1 MVLQKIKDLYE
12 RTLYVWRVSKQ
23 PTREDISEN
32 FKIVAIGIVVM
43 GTIGFIISVLFRV
56 IENKV

>member
-23 PTREDISEN
+23 PTREDITEN

-43 GTIGFIISVLFRV
+43 GTIGFVISVLFRV
-56 IENKV
+56 IENKL